1 MNEIEI
7 YLFGIWKIVLILVET
22 LYLWLVNSIF
32 FYEEQNLKL
41 GHAQPGNIALAG
53 VEQHTNLLSPKTRN
67 FRDKLASN
75 VFPSLVSMSL
85 CLWLCYFSWA
95 AAGSN

>member
-1 MNEIEI
+1 MNDMEI
-7 YLFGIWKIVLILVET
+7 YLFGIWKIVLTLVEA
-22 LYLWLVNSIF
+22 LYLWLANSIF

-41 GHAQPGNIALAG
+41 GNTQPGNTALAD
-53 VEQHTNLLSPKTRN
+53 VEEDTNLLSPKTRN
-67 FRDKLASN
+67 FQDKLASN
-75 VFPSLVSMSL
+75 AFPSLVSMSL